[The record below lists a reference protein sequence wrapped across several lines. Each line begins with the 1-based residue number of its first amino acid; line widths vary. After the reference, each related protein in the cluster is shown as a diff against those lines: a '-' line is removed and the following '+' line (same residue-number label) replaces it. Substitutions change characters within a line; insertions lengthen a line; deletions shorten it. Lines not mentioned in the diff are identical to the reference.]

1 MAFFANDAINRV
13 NLHYAVQALASNLG
27 GVFFFAYLLHA
38 GISVPVTLLAFVS
51 MVAGRFVLRPLII
64 PLGKRWGLKPLVIV
78 GALLHAVQYPILAWV
93 HGVGWPLVIYCAV
106 GCPASALYWPTFHA
120 YFAALGDAEH
130 RGQQTTARE
139 AVAAVIG
146 IVAPLVGGWGLMTT
160 GPLVIFG
167 AAALVQAASALPLIG
182 APNVTPPLSAPGA
195 YRAARQATAM
205 FMADGWLGA
214 GINYVWQV
222 ALFVSV
228 GSNIAAY
235 GGAVA
240 LAALVGALLGMLLGR
255 HVDTGHGRRA
265 VVIAYATTAV
275 LVLVQALSY
284 GSPWLAVGANALLSV
299 VGNLIVAAMWTATYN
314 LAQASP
320 CPLRFNFATE
330 GAWDIGCGGGVLAAA
345 AISALGGSLSVSI
358 LLSLFGAAASVWL
371 LWRYYGA
378 HPGAGGIEVDP
389 ALAAE
394 THAPP

>member
-13 NLHYAVQALASNLG
+13 NLHYAVQALAQNLG

-38 GISVPVTLLAFVS
+38 GISVPVTLLAFLS

-106 GCPASALYWPTFHA
+106 GAPASALYWPTFHA

-130 RGQQTTARE
+130 RGQQTTVRE
-139 AVAAVIG
+139 AAAAVIG

-160 GPLVIFG
+160 GPLVVFG
-167 AAALVQAASALPLIG
+167 VAALVQAASALPLIG
-182 APNVTPPLSAPGA
+182 APNVRPPRSAPGA
-195 YRAARQATAM
+195 YKAAREGAAI

-214 GINYVWQV
+214 GIYYVWQV

-228 GSNIAAY
+228 GRNIAAY

-240 LAALVGALLGMLLGR
+240 FAALVGGVLGMLLGR

-265 VVIAYATTAV
+265 VLIAYGAATV
-275 LVLVQALSY
+275 LVLAQALSY
-284 GSPWLAVGANALLSV
+284 GSPWLAVAANALLAV

-345 AISALGGSLSVSI
+345 AISALGGPLSLSI
-358 LLSLFGAAASVWL
+358 LLSLAGAATSARL

-378 HPGAGGIEVDP
+378 HPAAGGVEVDP

-394 THAPP
+394 TRAPP

>member
-13 NLHYAVQALASNLG
+13 NLHYAVQALAQNLG
-27 GVFFFAYLLHA
+27 GVFFFAYLLQA
-38 GISVPVTLLAFVS
+38 GISVPVTLLAFLS

-64 PLGKRWGLKPLVIV
+64 PLGKRWGLRPLVIV

-139 AVAAVIG
+139 AAAAVIG
-146 IVAPLVGGWGLMTT
+146 IVAPLVGGWGLITA
-160 GPLVIFG
+160 GPLVVFG
-167 AAALVQAASALPLIG
+167 VASLVQAASALPLIG
-182 APNVTPPLSAPGA
+182 APNVRPPLSAPGA
-195 YRAARQATAM
+195 YKAAREGAAM

-214 GINYVWQV
+214 GIYYVWQV

-228 GSNIAAY
+228 GRNIAAY

-240 LAALVGALLGMLLGR
+240 FAALVGAVLGMLLGR

-265 VVIAYATTAV
+265 VLIAYGAATV
-275 LVLVQALSY
+275 LVLAQALSY
-284 GSPWLAVGANALLSV
+284 GSPWLAVAANALLAV
-299 VGNLIVAAMWTATYN
+299 VGNLIAAAMWTATYN

-330 GAWDIGCGGGVLAAA
+330 GAWDIGCGGGVLAAV
-345 AISALGGSLSVSI
+345 AISTLGGSLSTSI
-358 LLSLFGAAASVWL
+358 LLALVGAAASVRL
-371 LWRYYGA
+371 LWRYYSE
-378 HPGAGGIEVDP
+378 HPAAGGVEVDP

-394 THAPP
+394 TRGPP